1 MLAVFQNMYFQV
13 KRGRLLF
20 NYTSNTE
27 AKLLDAHCA
36 VPELPFRQDKHDSWI
51 SFPRK
56 CKNGIF
62 TEIVTK
68 EMTDPFV

>member
-1 MLAVFQNMYFQV
+1 MGIWKYDLKSWKMPALSAGGLPAVD
-13 KRGRLLF
+13 
-20 NYTSNTE
+20 
-27 AKLLDAHCA
+27 ALLDAHCA
-36 VPELPFRQDKHDSWI
+36 VPELPFRKDKRDSWI

-68 EMTDPFV
+68 ELTDPFV